1 MEAPT
6 VISARNLTK
15 HYRDLVAV
23 DGISFAIRR
32 GECFGFLGPNGAG
45 KTSTMKM
52 ITCISPVT
60 EGELL
65 VDGKDVRHSQRAI
78 KPVLGVVSQADS
90 LDPGLSVIQ
99 NLLAYGR
106 FFNLPKETASR
117 RSWEALDLFQLR
129 EKAHQRPDELSG
141 GMRRRLLIAR
151 ALINEPRIL
160 VLDEPTTGL
169 DPQTRHLVWE
179 KLMHLKSQG
188 ISVLL
193 TTHYMDEASYLCD
206 RLVVMDAG
214 TILVEG
220 SPEELIQRH
229 AGDQV
234 VEIRV
239 RQTEKAQLV
248 EKLSGQGID
257 LEDRG
262 DSLLLYGENGAV
274 SLEDAGLDGCQVVK
288 HPGNLEDVFLTADTG
303 GGYERNEY
311 RSSSSTGHDILGWVS
326 RLAAEPRRLP
336 PRVER

>member
-78 KPVLGVVSQADS
+78 KSVLGVVSQADS

-288 HPGNLEDVFLTADTG
+288 HPGNLEDVFLRLTG
-303 GGYERNEY
+303 RGLREE
-311 RSSSSTGHDILGWVS
+311 
-326 RLAAEPRRLP
+326 
-336 PRVER
+336 